1 MNLDRLDL
9 YLSENTAEFYQNTAE
24 EQILLQK
31 FVALY
36 ARARSAQQNDPELSE
51 ERLSMY
57 RLAYDAELG
66 PLNSKTGKPNSNKP
80 LRQLRNLVYELIE
93 SKVDNSIPM
102 PKMVARYRDDKYL
115 VDTTESYIKYNID
128 TLLTKYINDAAERA
142 TYIDGTSWFKVTWN
156 SMDSS
161 YDRAGSVGIEYL
173 PVDRVVPQPGVR
185 DYRKLEYIFEISYV
199 STTRIY
205 DLYNRLVPPTSLDGN
220 IVKVVSCYY
229 LNENH
234 IVGLFSWCYDTNTVI
249 CNEHDWQIRKL
260 RTCKTCGEIVPT
272 ATVCPNCG
280 HKIFAYKNATEDILD
295 EDLVKVVNPYEEGRS
310 DDPNAAPEV
319 SVFLQK
325 GTAIPFYQVR
335 QLPFVPRPAIS
346 RLDSIYGKSEVK
358 MIMDE
363 QDAANKLLTKA
374 MDKILKSGTVVT
386 RPGTVKVGDLDDTIK
401 QLVVKTEE
409 EARMI
414 QPKQLTSD
422 TSQDI
427 LIANLLYESARS
439 TSGVTESFQGKTDTT
454 AVSGKA
460 KMYAAAQSAGR
471 IQSLREMKAAAF
483 AGLYELV
490 LKYLLAF
497 SDEPVRFVKKLPNGE
512 ETELTWN
519 KYMFL
524 AKDKFGAI
532 YYRDDFKFNTDAAST
547 LSQDRAAMWQ
557 ETSNQ
562 FIQGSLGNPAD
573 PRTIELYWNILG
585 MFEYPLANIAL
596 AGIKANSQHLPA
608 EIEQMLL
615 QNPEILQQ
623 LMAMQQAGTDQRGG
637 ARPNS
642 GPEGNGATH
651 AANVER
657 TNERNR
663 AANQQTVGSAQT
675 GGPNL

>member
-1 MNLDRLDL
+1 MQINRLDL
-9 YLSENTAEFYQNTAE
+9 YLNENTAEFYQNTAAE
-24 EQILLQK
+24 EVLLQK
-31 FVALY
+31 FTVLY
-36 ARARSAQQNDPELSE
+36 ERARSAQQNDPELTE
-51 ERLSMY
+51 ERLAMY
-57 RLAYDAELG
+57 RKAYDAELG
-66 PLNSKTGKPNSNKP
+66 PIDSQTGKVNNNKT
-80 LRQLRNLVYELIE
+80 LRQLRNLVYEMIE

-102 PKMVARYRDDKYL
+102 PKMVARYKDDKFL
-115 VDTTESYIKYNID
+115 VDTTESYIKYNMD
-128 TLLTKYINDAAERA
+128 TLLAKYINDAAERA

-161 YDRAGSVGIEYL
+161 YDRAGCVGVEYV
-173 PVDRVVPQPGVR
+173 PVDRIVPQPGVR
-185 DYRKLEYIFEISYV
+185 DYHKLEYIFEIAYV

-205 DLYNRLVPPTSLDGN
+205 DLYNRLVPPTSLDSN
-220 IVKVVSCYY
+220 IVQVVNCYY

-234 IVGLFSWCYDTNTVI
+234 IVGLFSWCYDTDTVI
-249 CNEHDWQIRKL
+249 CNEHDWQIRKF
-260 RTCKTCGEIVPT
+260 RTCKTCGEIVPV
-272 ATVCPNCG
+272 ATQCPNCG
-280 HKIFAYKNATEDILD
+280 HKSFEYKNATEEILD
-295 EDLVKVVNPYEEGRS
+295 EDLIELVNPYEAGRS
-310 DDPNAAPEV
+310 DDPNAAPEAQI
-319 SVFLQK
+319 FLQK
-325 GTAIPFYQVR
+325 GTVIPFYNVR

-374 MDKILKSGTVVT
+374 MDKILKSGTVIT
-386 RPGTVKVGDLDDTIK
+386 RPTTVKVGDLDNTIK
-401 QLVVKTEE
+401 QLVVKTTE
-409 EARMI
+409 EAEMI

-427 LIANLLYESARS
+427 LIANILYESARS
-439 TSGVTESFQGKTDTT
+439 TSGVTESFQGKSDTT

-512 ETELTWN
+512 ETELTWS

-524 AKDKFGAI
+524 AKDKYGQI

-562 FIQGSLGNPAD
+562 FIQGAFGNPAD

-585 MFEYPLANIAL
+585 MFEYPLSGVAL
-596 AGIKANSQHLPA
+596 AGIKANSQHLPP
-608 EIEQMLL
+608 EIEQSLL
-615 QNPEILQQ
+615 QNPELLQQ
-623 LMAMQQAGTDQRGG
+623 LMAMQAEGTDQRGG

-651 AANVER
+651 SANVER

-663 AANQQTVGSAQT
+663 AANAQPVGSAQT
-675 GGPNL
+675 GGPKL